1 MCSLWIVKETM
12 SVHLYLAVIR
22 SLWTVKKT
30 MSVKNCLN
38 LCSRFG
44 QHIL

>member
-1 MCSLWIVKETM
+1 MCSLWIVKEMM
-12 SVHLYLAVIR
+12 SVNLYLAVIR
-22 SLWTVKKT
+22 SLWTVKKM